1 MNIRAISSIAILGAI
16 LSLGFSTV
24 SAQDERWLSD
34 ALHAAKIRLG
44 LSDQQAKDLRPV
56 IEKRVTTLRKL
67 KSPSGGVDALFDEL
81 RKSRRDFET
90 GMKRSLNPGQM
101 KILHELQAELEN
113 EALARLHDEQIDLIS
128 QRLKLTTSQAAQA
141 RPVLDNDFNQK
152 VELLRRYR
160 SEHNLAAFNKALELI
175 NEDTEAELKPILDD
189 KQIVEFQQLRG
200 HEKDSTSWLWGAV
213 PAMDDS
219 GNSSSIESKS
229 KSKPK
234 RGEFVLA
241 PIPVINPTLENGLA
255 LGVGYLYHLD
265 KDDLN
270 SPPSITGLGG
280 FRTSNG
286 SGGGVLAQKFV
297 LKQNKYRLL
306 MAVGRAD
313 IHFNFFGIGAN
324 AGDAGR
330 SVPIEVEG
338 RGLLIDGS
346 MRVFGRHW
354 FAGLRYYAMRSTIN
368 IDRANVTPPGQL
380 PLPDVPQIPE
390 LDLNLRTAGLGPT
403 LEFDSRSDPF
413 YPRAGEQF
421 RFQAGFNGRAI
432 GGRRKYQTY
441 QAFYNKYYTLS
452 PRQVL
457 AGHVAGCYATGS
469 VPFYDLCFLGKSKDL
484 RGYEVGQYI
493 DRVMIAAQAEY
504 RLELPKRLGAALFF
518 GAGEV
523 ARRWGDLRSDALKP
537 GGGVGLRFRLTKQNH
552 INLRIDYAW
561 GINSKGLYLGVTEA
575 F

>member
-1 MNIRAISSIAILGAI
+1 MNIRVISSIAILGLI
-16 LSLGFSTV
+16 FSTV
-24 SAQDERWLSD
+24 AAQDERWLAD
-34 ALHAAKIRLG
+34 GLHAAKIRLG

-56 IEKRVTTLRKL
+56 IEKRIMTLRKL
-67 KSPSGGVDALFDEL
+67 RSPSGGGDALWEEL

-90 GMKRSLNPGQM
+90 EMKRSLNPGQM

-113 EALARLHDEQIDLIS
+113 EALSRLHDEQNDLIS
-128 QRLKLTTSQAAQA
+128 QRLKLTSSQAAQA

-160 SEHNLAAFNKALELI
+160 GDQRDSRATFNTALALI
-175 NEDTEAELKPILDD
+175 NEDTAAELKQILDD
-189 KQIVEFQQLRG
+189 KQFAEFQQITG
-200 HEKDSTSWLWGAV
+200 QSKDRMGWLWGAV

-219 GNSSSIESKS
+219 GNSGSIDSKS

-234 RGEFVLA
+234 RGEFVIA

-255 LGVGYLYHLD
+255 LGVGYLYRLD
-265 KDDLN
+265 KDDLK

-297 LKQNKYRLL
+297 LQQNKYRLL

-330 SVPIEVEG
+330 SVPIEVDG

-346 MRVFGRHW
+346 MRVFRRNW

-380 PLPDVPQIPE
+380 PPPDVPQIPE
-390 LDLNLRTAGLGPT
+390 IDLNLRTAGLGPT

-421 RFQAGFNGRAI
+421 RFQAGFNGRAV
-432 GGRRKYQTY
+432 GGKRKYQTY
-441 QAFYNKYYTLS
+441 QAFYNKYYSLS

-457 AGHVAGCYATGS
+457 AGHVGGCYATGS

-504 RLELPKRLGAALFF
+504 RLELPYRLGAALFF

-523 ARRWGDLRSDALKP
+523 ARRWADLRSDALKP

>member
-1 MNIRAISSIAILGAI
+1 MNPRAFLAIALLISI
-16 LSLGFSTV
+16 FSTV
-24 SAQDERWLSD
+24 AAQEEGWLTD
-34 ALHAAKIRLG
+34 ALHTAKIRLG

-56 IEKRVTTLRKL
+56 IEKRIRTLRKL
-67 KSPSGGVDALFDEL
+67 NDPSGTDALWDEL

-90 GMKRSLNPGQM
+90 GLKRHLTAAQLRIVP
-101 KILHELQAELEN
+101 ELQAELEN
-113 EALARLHDEQIDLIS
+113 EALARLADKQIDLITK
-128 QRLKLTTSQAAQA
+128 RLNLSADQAG
-141 RPVLDNDFNQK
+141 RVHPVLERNFNDK

-160 SEHNLAAFNKALELI
+160 ANQPDDRTSFNKALALI
-175 NEDTEAELKPILDD
+175 NEDTEAELKQILDE
-189 KQIVEFQQLRG
+189 KQIGEFRQVTGQS
-200 HEKDSTSWLWGAV
+200 KDRAGWLWGAV

-219 GNSSSIESKS
+219 GNSGSIDSTA

-234 RGEFVLA
+234 RGEFVIA

-265 KDDLN
+265 KDDLT
-270 SPPSITGLGG
+270 SPPSITGIGA

-286 SGGGVLAQKFV
+286 SRGAVLAQKFV
-297 LKQNKYRLL
+297 LERNKYRLL

-313 IHFNFFGIGAN
+313 IHFNFFGIGAD
-324 AGDAGR
+324 AGNAGR

-338 RGLLIDGS
+338 RGLLIDAS
-346 MRVFGRHW
+346 MRVFARNW

-380 PLPDVPQIPE
+380 PVPDIPQIPE
-390 LDLNLRTAGLGPT
+390 IDLNLRTAGLGPT

-421 RFQAGFNGRAI
+421 RFQAGFNGRAV
-432 GGRRKYQTY
+432 GGKRTYQTY
-441 QAFYNKYYTLS
+441 QTFYNKYYSLS
-452 PRQVL
+452 PRQVV
-457 AGHVAGCYATGS
+457 AAHVAGCYATGS
-469 VPFYDLCFLGKSKDL
+469 VPFYDLCFLGKSKDI

-493 DRVMIAAQAEY
+493 DRVMIASQAEY
-504 RLELPKRLGAALFF
+504 RLELPKRLGAAMFF
-518 GAGEV
+518 GVGEV
-523 ARRWGDLRSDALKP
+523 ARRFGDLRTDALKP

-552 INLRIDYAW
+552 INLRVDYAW

>member
-1 MNIRAISSIAILGAI
+1 MNKKLITSIAIIGLI
-16 LSLGFSTV
+16 FSCV
-24 SAQDERWLSD
+24 AAQEERWLTD
-34 ALHAAKIRLG
+34 ALHSAKIRLG
-44 LSDQQAKDLRPV
+44 LSEQQAKDLRP
-56 IEKRVTTLRKL
+56 IIQKRVTTLRKL
-67 KSPSGGVDALFDEL
+67 NNPSGTDAFWKEL

-90 GMKRSLNPGQM
+90 SLKKHLTAGQL
-101 KILHELQAELEN
+101 KLVPELQAELEN
-113 EALARLHDEQIDLIS
+113 EALARLSQEQVDLVS
-128 QRLKLTTSQAAQA
+128 QRLKLTSDQSVRV
-141 RPVLDNDFNQK
+141 RPVLDNDFSQK
-152 VELLRRYR
+152 IELLRRYR
-160 SEHNLAAFNKALELI
+160 SDQPNHLESFNQALALI
-175 NEDTEAELKPILDD
+175 NEDTEAELKQILDD
-189 KQIVEFQQLRG
+189 KQIDEFQQLTG
-200 HEKDSTSWLWGAV
+200 TSKDPTSWLWSAV
-213 PAMDDS
+213 PAIDDS
-219 GNSSSIESKS
+219 GSSGSIESKP
-229 KSKPK
+229 KKKAK
-234 RGEFVLA
+234 RGEFVIA

-255 LGVGYLYHLD
+255 LGAGYLYHLD

-270 SPPSITGLGG
+270 SPPSITGIGG

-306 MAVGRAD
+306 MVVGRAD

-346 MRVFGRHW
+346 MRVFRRHW
-354 FAGLRYYAMRSTIN
+354 FAGLRYYGMRSTIN
-368 IDRANVTPPGQL
+368 IDRANVTPPGQN
-380 PLPDVPQIPE
+380 PLPDIPQIPE

-413 YPRAGEQF
+413 YPLAGEQF
-421 RFQAGFNGRAI
+421 RFQASFNGRAV
-432 GGRRKYQTY
+432 GGRRTYQTY
-441 QAFYNKYYTLS
+441 QTFYNKYASLS
-452 PRQVL
+452 PRQVI

-504 RLELPKRLGAALFF
+504 RLELPYRLGAALFF

-523 ARRWGDLRSDALKP
+523 AHRFSDLRSDALKP

-552 INLRIDYAW
+552 INLRVDYAW